1 MSEHRPDLR
10 VLSRRL
16 ISRKVRSGGWPRNA
30 VARVNLFAEMRD
42 RARRASEVLNP
53 LSQCPGRHLSLPSR
67 SQPGVDLRPFFRRKR
82 ALAQWL
88 DAPSH
93 RGDLRAGSERCRQG
107 DITKLARN
115 EKRGIGILIVAASA
129 FQLLRADRISARW
142 S

>member
-1 MSEHRPDLR
+1 
-10 VLSRRL
+10 
-16 ISRKVRSGGWPRNA
+16 
-30 VARVNLFAEMRD
+30 MRD
-42 RARRASEVLNP
+42 RARRVSDVMNP
-53 LSQCPGRHLSLPSR
+53 LSQCTCRHLLLP

-93 RGDLRAGSERCRQG
+93 RGDLCAGSERCRQG
-107 DITKLARN
+107 DIAKLARN